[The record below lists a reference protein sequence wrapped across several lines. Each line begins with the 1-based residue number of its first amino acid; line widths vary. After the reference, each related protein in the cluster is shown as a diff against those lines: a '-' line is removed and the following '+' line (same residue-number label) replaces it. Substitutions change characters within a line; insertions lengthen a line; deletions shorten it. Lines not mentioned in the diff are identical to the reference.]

1 MTDMDDDK
9 VRELIGR
16 YRPVGPSSDLRERAL
31 GASTHPTPTWPWAA
45 AAAALLAATVG
56 LHAATNR
63 AIAAVTPPADRL
75 SVDALA
81 TAMGGTE
88 DARQAAELIVT
99 EQWIRDV
106 LEQRDVNNE
115 LEELIDAS
123 R

>member
-1 MTDMDDDK
+1 MIDMDNEK
-9 VRELIGR
+9 VRELLGR
-16 YRPVGPSSDLRERAL
+16 YQPAGPAGELRKRAL
-31 GASTHPTPTWPWAA
+31 TFSSKAPRTWPWAA
-45 AAAALLAATVG
+45 AAAALLVAAVG

-63 AIAAVTPPADRL
+63 AIAAVTPPAARL

-106 LEQRDVNNE
+106 LDQRDVNNE
-115 LEELIDAS
+115 LEDLIDAS

>member
-1 MTDMDDDK
+1 MDDER
-9 VRELIGR
+9 VREFLGR
-16 YRPVGPSSDLRERAL
+16 YQPTGPPAELRERAL
-31 GASTHPTPTWPWAA
+31 TFSSKPRTWPWAA
-45 AAAALLAATVG
+45 AAAGLLVASIG

-63 AIAAVTPPADRL
+63 AIAAVTPPPARL

-106 LEQRDVNNE
+106 LDQRDVNDE